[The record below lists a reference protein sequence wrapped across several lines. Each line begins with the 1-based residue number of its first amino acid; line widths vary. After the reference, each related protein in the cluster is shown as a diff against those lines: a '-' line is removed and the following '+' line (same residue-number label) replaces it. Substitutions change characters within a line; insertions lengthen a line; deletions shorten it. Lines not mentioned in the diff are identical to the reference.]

1 MTNNN
6 ASALPKRF
14 WNLAVANLMAQSA
27 EQISLAAVP
36 MIAVLSL
43 GAGAEQI
50 GLLAAAQT
58 LPFFLLAIPFGI
70 LADRI
75 SRPLIMRVAE
85 ITRTLALLGLLL
97 CALTGASTLMLL
109 ALLGFLGAT
118 GTVAFSVAA
127 PAFVPSLVA
136 REQLPR
142 ANAKLELARS
152 AAFAAG
158 PALSG
163 ALVAWTGAS
172 AAFVVAAVLSASAVL
187 LLWQLSEQRDFGGT
201 VQRRPMQELR
211 DGWQVVWQQDWLR
224 AILLTSV
231 AWNISWFVLHAAY
244 VPYAMRALGMSAD
257 RVGLSL
263 AAYGVG
269 MVVGALLATGVMA
282 RMALGKAILL
292 GPLCSVVAILGLVTT
307 QWLSAI
313 AAQILACV
321 SFFIFGVGP
330 IIWTITTTTLRQS
343 ITPSPVL
350 GRVTAIFLT
359 VNMGARPVGAL
370 LGAAVGMAASHWSA
384 SAQNHTA
391 EIACLWLSATGFCL
405 QLWIIAR
412 SSVKQLQTVPAAQ
425 AA

>member
-1 MTNNN
+1 
-6 ASALPKRF
+6 
-14 WNLAVANLMAQSA
+14 MAQSA

-43 GAGAEQI
+43 GAGAQQI

-58 LPFFLLAIPFGI
+58 LPFFFLAIPFGL

-85 ITRTLALLGLLL
+85 IMRTVALLGLVL
-97 CALTGASTLMLL
+97 CAFTGASSLGLL

-172 AAFVVAAVLSASAVL
+172 AAFILAAMLSASAVL
-187 LLWQLSEQRDFGGT
+187 LLWQLSEQRDISSS
-201 VQRRPMQELR
+201 VQRRPMQELKG
-211 DGWQVVWQQDWLR
+211 GWLAVWQQDGLR

-244 VPYAMRALGMSAD
+244 VPYAMQALGMSAD

-263 AAYGVG
+263 AAYGAG
-269 MVVGALLATGVMA
+269 MVVGALIATRVMA

-292 GPLCSVVAILGLVTT
+292 GPLCSVMAIFGLVAT
-307 QWLSAI
+307 QWLGHT
-313 AAQILACV
+313 AAQVLACL

-343 ITPSPVL
+343 ITPAPLL

-359 VNMGARPVGAL
+359 VNMGARPIGAF
-370 LGAAVGMAASHWSA
+370 LGAAVAWAVSLTASTTHA
-384 SAQNHTA
+384 HTA
-391 EIACLWLSATGFCL
+391 EIACLWLSAAGFCL
-405 QLWIIAR
+405 QLVIIA
-412 SSVKQLQTVPAAQ
+412 SSPIRQLQALPNATTARA
-425 AA
+425 

>member
-1 MTNNN
+1 MNHNPSPRPAN
-6 ASALPKRF
+6 F
-14 WNLAVANLMAQSA
+14 WRLAAANLAAQSA

-43 GAGAEQI
+43 GAGAGQI

-58 LPFFLLAIPFGI
+58 LPFFLLAIPLGL
-70 LADRI
+70 LADRM
-75 SRPLIMRVAE
+75 SRPLIMRIAE
-85 ITRTLALLGLLL
+85 IVRTLALLGLLV
-97 CALTGASTLMLL
+97 CAVLGIGSLPLL

-127 PAFVPSLVA
+127 PAYVPSLVP
-136 REQLPR
+136 RELLPR
-142 ANAKLELARS
+142 ANANLELARS

-172 AAFVVAAVLSASAVL
+172 AAFVVASILSASAAVM
-187 LLWQLSEQRDFGGT
+187 LWQLSEQRPAIASAT
-201 VQRRPMQELR
+201 KRQPWKELSE
-211 DGWQVVWQQDWLR
+211 GWQAVWQQDWLR

-231 AWNISWFVLHAAY
+231 AWNVSWFVLHAAF

-263 AAYGVG
+263 AAYGAG
-269 MVVGALLATGVMA
+269 MVVGALIATRVMG
-282 RMALGKAILL
+282 RITLGKAILL
-292 GPLCSVVAILGLVTT
+292 GPACSVVAIFGLLGT
-307 QWLSAI
+307 QRLAGSL
-313 AAQILACV
+313 AAHALTGV
-321 SFFIFGVGP
+321 SFFFFGVGP

-343 ITPSPVL
+343 ITPVAML

-370 LGAAVGMAASHWSA
+370 LGAAVGWAVAASSSA
-384 SAQNHTA
+384 SVPHLA
-391 EIACLWLSATGFCL
+391 EIVCLWLAAAGFVI
-405 QLWIIAR
+405 QLIIIAI
-412 SSVKQLQTVPAAQ
+412 SSVRSLQAIPQTV
-425 AA
+425 

>member
-6 ASALPKRF
+6 TSSLPPRF
-14 WNLAVANLMAQSA
+14 WNLAAANLMAQSA

-43 GAGAEQI
+43 G
-50 GLLAAAQT
+50 LLAAAQT
-58 LPFFLLAIPFGI
+58 LPFFLLAIPLGL

-85 ITRTLALLGLLL
+85 ITRTVALLGLLI
-97 CALTGASTLMLL
+97 CAFTGASSLALL

-136 REQLPR
+136 REHLPR

-187 LLWQLSEQRDFGGT
+187 LLWQLSEQRDFGNA
-201 VQRRPMQELR
+201 VKRHPMQELR
-211 DGWQVVWQQDWLR
+211 EGWQVVWRQEWLR

-269 MVVGALLATGVMA
+269 MVVGALLATWVMA
-282 RMALGKAILL
+282 RMALGTAILL
-292 GPLCSVVAILGLVTT
+292 GPLSSVIAIFGLVTT
-307 QWLSAI
+307 QWLSSH
-313 AAQILACV
+313 AAQVLACA
-321 SFFIFGVGP
+321 SFFMFGVGP

-343 ITPSPVL
+343 ITPAHVL
-350 GRVTAIFLT
+350 GRATAIFLT

-370 LGAAVGMAASHWSA
+370 IGAAVGMAASLWST
-384 SAQNHTA
+384 SAQDHTA
-391 EIACLWLSATGFCL
+391 EIACLWFSAAGFCL
-405 QLWIIAR
+405 QLLIIAR
-412 SSVKQLQTVPAAQ
+412 SSVRQLQAVPSA
-425 AA
+425 

>member
-1 MTNNN
+1 MNNN
-6 ASALPKRF
+6 STPLPSNF
-14 WNLAVANLMAQSA
+14 WRLAAANLAAQSA

-43 GAGAEQI
+43 GAGAGQI

-58 LPFFLLAIPFGI
+58 LPFFLLAIPLGL
-70 LADRI
+70 LADRLP
-75 SRPLIMRVAE
+75 RPMIMRVAE
-85 ITRTLALLGLLL
+85 IVRTVALLGLLL
-97 CALTGASTLMLL
+97 CAATGIGSLPLL
-109 ALLGFLGAT
+109 AILGFLGAT

-127 PAFVPSLVA
+127 PAYVPSLVA

-172 AAFVVAAVLSASAVL
+172 AAFVVASILSASAVAM
-187 LLWQLSEQRDFGGT
+187 LWQLSEQRPA
-201 VQRRPMQELR
+201 VSSSAKRQPLKELQ
-211 DGWQVVWQQDWLR
+211 DGWQAVWHQEWLR

-231 AWNISWFVLHAAY
+231 AWNISWFVLHAAF

-263 AAYGVG
+263 AAYGAG
-269 MVVGALLATGVMA
+269 MVVGALIATRVM
-282 RMALGKAILL
+282 RRITLGKAILL
-292 GPLCSVVAILGLVTT
+292 GPACSVMAIFGLVST
-307 QWLSAI
+307 QWLAGSAN
-313 AAQILACV
+313 AHVLTGA
-321 SFFIFGVGP
+321 SFFFFGVGP
-330 IIWTITTTTLRQS
+330 IIWTISTTTLRQS
-343 ITPSPVL
+343 ITPAAML

-370 LGAAVGMAASHWSA
+370 LGAAVGWVFTANTQTTQAHL
-384 SAQNHTA
+384 A
-391 EIACLWLSATGFCL
+391 EIICLWLSAAGFVI
-405 QLWIIAR
+405 QLLIIAS
-412 SSVKQLQTVPAAQ
+412 SSVRQLQALPKAA
-425 AA
+425 